1 MGNKQCFQKAPV
13 PTTAVHVPVQVP
25 VPPKLQEEFKKNDIL
40 DEKMSDAFVLYGK
53 FMVGH
58 VAQDNL
64 NFIVKVHALRDLMAK
79 GNASDDELVQAYEAM
94 YVVAGKDSYTGANL
108 PDKHQ
113 LKLNALK
120 KNMWRDQQGQ
130 FTGLDAAFEWDAT
143 TKVAEWLSTDQIT
156 INNVLTESEESIM
169 DSFIRIRAPDTSVR
183 KWLQKMSSTDKQS
196 LTARRR

>member
-40 DEKMSDAFVLYGK
+40 DEKMSDAFVLYEK

-64 NFIVKVHALRDLMAK
+64 NFIVKVHSLRDLMAK

-130 FTGLDAAFEWDAT
+130 FTGLNAAFVWGAT
-143 TKVAEWLSTDQIT
+143 KLVPVGYGINKLQVMCVVEDEKVSIDELCEQICEFEDFVQSCDV
-156 INNVLTESEESIM
+156 N
-169 DSFIRIRAPDTSVR
+169 A
-183 KWLQKMSSTDKQS
+183 MSKI
-196 LTARRR
+196 